1 MQLNWEQIKTNLD
14 TMGMSYQERPVDETL
29 SGYIEQCGYVTHPL
43 IVNMD
48 NVELVDATLGV
59 LVTHVDEKTNNGVYI
74 FVVLRD
80 HTQGLITVIPSTIS
94 KGSLLRK
101 VEGDI
106 TNAITGL
113 SLPAMTPFDMIEVTG
128 QVLANTV
135 LKDIMTAYH
144 IPREKEKV
152 FLRMYLPKFLSNVA
166 SYYLGVKTKDGKPAV
181 AEEIADMEPAM
192 IRKMALNET
201 FPDCFK
207 DTPEIKD
214 EKEETKETDTD
225 RKEL

>member
-101 VEGDI
+101 AEGDI

-207 DTPEIKD
+207 DTPESKD
-214 EKEETKETDTD
+214 ENEETKETDTD